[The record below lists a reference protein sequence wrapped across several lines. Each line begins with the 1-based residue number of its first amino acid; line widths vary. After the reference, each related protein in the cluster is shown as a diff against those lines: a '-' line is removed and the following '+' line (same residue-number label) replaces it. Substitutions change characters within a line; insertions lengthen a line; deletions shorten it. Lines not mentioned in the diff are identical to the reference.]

1 MRCQAMLGV
10 EDEAE
15 LLGEERPAIETLP
28 AFTQLR
34 GDSELGLSRLEKLDN
49 LRRGPAQQFELQP
62 VELGQMPRQ
71 RLQIDRSRQCK
82 PERPDFAAL
91 DGRSER
97 PRAEGALVALLE
109 QGIHT
114 LAELGQLC
122 LGPLAPK

>member
-1 MRCQAMLGV
+1 MLGV
-10 EDEAE
+10 QDESE

-28 AFTQLR
+28 AFTQVR

-49 LRRGPAQQFELQP
+49 LRRGPAQQFELQAVEQ

-109 QGIHT
+109 QGIHA